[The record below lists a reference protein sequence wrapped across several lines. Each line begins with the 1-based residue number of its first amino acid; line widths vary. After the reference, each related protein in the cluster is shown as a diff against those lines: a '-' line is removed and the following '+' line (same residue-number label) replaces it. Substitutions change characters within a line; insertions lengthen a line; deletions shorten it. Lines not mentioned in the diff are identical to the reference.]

1 MEVREVLEVLRG
13 EGQGPLDCPKVSTIM
28 MLDYHLV
35 LCYQS
40 DMAEGS
46 SEMDNLLCNM
56 LDIGWYGG
64 QQLLIG

>member
-1 MEVREVLEVLRG
+1 VKG
-13 EGQGPLDCPKVSTIM
+13 KPQVSTIM
-28 MLDYHLV
+28 MLDCHLV
-35 LCYQS
+35 FCYQS

-56 LDIGWYGG
+56 LTGGTTGPDIPRLDMGWYVG